1 MGKVEILKFELKL
14 SEDLSGE
21 ALEILED
28 QIAEWLRL
36 KDFHGSV
43 KSIDTES
50 IVQIED
56 SGRAFQMRF
65 EDLLGVEVRYPAS
78 FWEARNKMP
87 SGEK

>member
-1 MGKVEILKFELKL
+1 MGKVEILRLEIKL
-14 SEDLSGE
+14 SEDLPGA

-43 KSIDTES
+43 SSVDTEN

-78 FWEARNKMP
+78 FWEARNKRP
-87 SGEK
+87 SGET